1 VESSDIQYARSGG
14 VSIAYQVFGNGPIDL
29 AFVPFLFNLAFGWT
43 HPTFAHLIERLT
55 SFARVIV
62 VDKRGTGLSDRFR
75 EVPTLETRMDDL
87 RAVLDEVGS
96 ERTALMGS
104 FEGCHMTSLF
114 TATYPERTQAL
125 VLYNPVARFVSG
137 DGYPWGH
144 RSRNSARS

>member
-29 AFVPFLFNLAFGWT
+29 AFVPLLFNLTFGWT
-43 HPTFAHLIERLT
+43 HSTFAHLIERLT